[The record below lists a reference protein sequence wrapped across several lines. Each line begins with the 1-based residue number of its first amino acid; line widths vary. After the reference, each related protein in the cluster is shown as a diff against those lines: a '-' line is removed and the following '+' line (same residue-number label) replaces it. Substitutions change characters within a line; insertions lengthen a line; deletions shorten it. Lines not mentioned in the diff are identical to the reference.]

1 MNTKSDKGSFKDYS
15 YYYDLFYRDKDY
27 KGEALLVDQ
36 ALKKHGRD
44 IQSILSFGCGTG
56 RYERELEKVGYH
68 IHGIDMSEEMISVAM
83 NSSEYNEESITYEV
97 ADIRDYHSG
106 EKYDAVIS
114 LFQVMSYQTTNDD
127 MENALKCAR
136 EHLNKGGLFVFD
148 VWYGPGVL
156 TDPPVVR
163 HKRINDGN
171 SIIDRI
177 ASPIMYDKENVVD
190 VHYTVLV
197 DNGNNPVKRFDEI
210 HKMRYWFR
218 PEIVYISNKVGFE
231 LVNNYDSSFKESGY
245 ESWTSYFVLK
255 AI

>member
-1 MNTKSDKGSFKDYS
+1 MKTKSDNGSFKDYS
-15 YYYDLFYRDKDY
+15 YYYDLFYKDKDY

-56 RYERELEKVGYH
+56 RYERELAKVGYR

-83 NSSEYNEESITYEV
+83 NSDEDNEESITYEV

-114 LFQVMSYQTTNDD
+114 LFQVMSYQTTNED

-136 EHLNKGGLFVFD
+136 EHLNEGGLFVFD

-177 ASPIMYDKENVVD
+177 ASPIMYDKENIVD
-190 VHYTVLV
+190 VCYTVLV
-197 DNGNNPVKRFDEI
+197 DNGEDPVKRFEEI

-218 PEIVYISNKVGFE
+218 PEITDMAKKLGFDVVE
-231 LVNNYDSSFKESGY
+231 NYNYNFEDTSY
-245 ESWTSYFVLK
+245 ESWTSYFILQ
-255 AI
+255 AC